1 MLILDILEGIAI
13 IFYCFGSQITNRLG
27 LVGAILFLIYC
38 PLKLLMYF
46 F

>member
-1 MLILDILEGIAI
+1 MILLDILQDIAI

-38 PLKLLMYF
+38 SLKLLMYF

>member
-1 MLILDILEGIAI
+1 MILLDILQDIAI

-27 LVGAILFLIYC
+27 LVGAILFIIYC

>member
-1 MLILDILEGIAI
+1 MILLDILQDIAI
-13 IFYCFGSQITNRLG
+13 ILYFFGSKIANNLG